1 MTSLLVELQTEELP
15 PKALKKLSNAFAEG
29 VQKSLAASRIL
40 GEGSKMIPYGAPRRM
55 AVLVTEVLEKSPD
68 QAFSQRLVPVR
79 VGLDADGKA
88 TPALEKK
95 MKALGIACDVSE
107 LKRVNDGKNEQLVYE
122 GVRAGVHV
130 AEAVQKA
137 LEESVKALPIPKVM
151 NYQLVDGV
159 TTVQFVRPVKHL
171 VVLYG
176 DAVLEGVKMFGLTA
190 GRTTMGHRFHTHE
203 PIEIRTADGYAQQ
216 LLDEG
221 KVIASYAER
230 REKLVR
236 LLNEAAQREGGTLI
250 APEDLIDET
259 NSLTEWPV
267 VYESSFEEEFLA
279 VPEECLILTMQLNQ
293 KYFALRDASGR
304 LMNKFLL
311 VSQLEAKDGG
321 AAISSGNARV
331 VRARLADAKFFYDQ
345 DRRETLESR
354 VEGLKHVV
362 YHNKLGS
369 QAERMLRVKAMAG
382 EFADLIGADRA
393 HAERAALLAKADLRT
408 LMVGEFPELQGIM
421 GEYYA
426 RHDGEADDVALAIR
440 EHYQPRY
447 AGDELPSTPVSLA
460 VALADKMET
469 LTGLFG
475 IGQMPTGEKDPF
487 ALRRH
492 ALGVLRMLIEKELP
506 VSLRTLIDAAWT
518 VEQGV
523 AGVVDHRAELE
534 AFFTDRLRVMLRDKG
549 YTAQETDA
557 VLALRPEM
565 LRELTKRLDA
575 VRSFMAL
582 PEAEALT
589 AADPA
594 RKEQKDRHMPVVGN
608 ILKKA
613 EGEIPVEVRADLL
626 SEAAEKALCEA
637 VEKAEPGVAV
647 DLEAGRY
654 EAMLTSLAALRAPV
668 DAFFEDVMVNVDDAA
683 VRANRLALL
692 KRLYALMNRVAEIAR
707 LAK

>member
-1 MTSLLVELQTEELP
+1 MTNLLVELQTEELP
-15 PKALKKLSNAFAEG
+15 PKALETLSKAFAEG
-29 VQKSLAASRIL
+29 VKKSLAAQHFVS
-40 GEGSKMIPYGAPRRM
+40 ETAETTVYGAPRRL
-55 AVLVTEVLEKSPD
+55 AVLVKDVLAESPEE
-68 QAFSQRLVPVR
+68 AFTQKLVPVR
-79 VGLDADGKA
+79 VGLDAEGKA
-88 TPALEKK
+88 TPALLKK
-95 MKALGIACDVSE
+95 MQALGIDCPVE
-107 LKRVNDGKNEQLVYE
+107 NLKQVDDGKNVQLVFE
-122 GVRAGVHV
+122 GVRPGVKL
-130 AEAVQKA
+130 AQGLQTALDAAVR
-137 LEESVKALPIPKVM
+137 SLPIPKVM
-151 NYQLVDGV
+151 TYQLADGE
-159 TTVQFVRPVKHL
+159 TTVSFVRPVKHL
-171 VVLYG
+171 TCLYG
-176 DAVLEGVKMFGLTA
+176 TEVVPAELFGLQA
-190 GRTTMGHRFHTHE
+190 GRTTMGHRFHSQGAV
-203 PIEIRTADGYAQQ
+203 EIACADDYEAA
-216 LLDEG
+216 L
-221 KVIASYAER
+221 KAARVMPSFAER
-230 REKLVR
+230 RETIR
-236 LLNEAAQREGGTLI
+236 TLLAAKATEAGGTVI
-250 APEDLIDET
+250 CPADLLDEVT
-259 NSLTEWPV
+259 ALTEWPV
-267 VYESSFEEEFLA
+267 VYESSFEEEFLS

-426 RHDGEADDVALAIR
+426 RHDGEADDVALAVR

-460 VALADKMET
+460 AALADKMET

-506 VSLRTLIDAAWT
+506 ASLRTLIDAAWA

-523 AGVVDHRAELE
+523 PGVVDHRAELE

-565 LRELTKRLDA
+565 LGELTKRLDA

-589 AADPA
+589 AANK
-594 RKEQKDRHMPVVGN
+594 RIGN

-613 EGEIPVEVRADLL
+613 EGEIPAEVRADLL
-626 SEAAEKALCEA
+626 TEAAEKALFEA
-637 VEKAEPGVAV
+637 VEKAEPGVAA

-668 DAFFEDVMVNVDDAA
+668 DAFFEDVMVNVEDAA